1 MVSSMELERSGAVEI
16 VDKDSTQT
24 LSAVSQRSV
33 DIKIIPTIVT
43 ENKKDLKLRLSQR
56 LEKCSIEDDEKTSRP
71 DIKSPKSPRT
81 PMSPKSPLSNS
92 SRSFERGSTLI
103 HQSSKTSQI
112 DVVDDRKALR
122 DALYQGIFHRHRRTI
137 FAVGSFLRML
147 KTRNSQYNTIRST
160 SDLDEDTR

>member
-1 MVSSMELERSGAVEI
+1 MELERAGAVET
-16 VDKDSTQT
+16 VDNKDSAQT

-33 DIKIIPTIVT
+33 DIKIIPTIVAT
-43 ENKKDLKLRLSQR
+43 DNTKKDLKLKLSQR
-56 LEKCSIEDDEKTSRP
+56 LEKCSIDNDEKKSLS

-81 PMSPKSPLSNS
+81 PMSPKSPLCNS
-92 SRSFERGSTLI
+92 SRAYERGCTLT

-160 SDLDEDTR
+160 PDLDEDTR